1 MDRFNAMQAFAR
13 VVESG
18 SFTKAA
24 HTLRMSRTTVTLL
37 VQQLEARLRV
47 KLLHRTTRKLSL
59 TDVGEAYLRHCQ
71 AVRESAQAAADAVA
85 QVQTEPRGTLR
96 VSCPVILG
104 VCDQPLLPCPETV
117 EAVQQ
122 RTLDA
127 QGRFT
132 GGRNFNSTPAFTFTG
147 DEISCGSVIVYQFT
161 DTTATAFAL

>member
-1 MDRFNAMQAFAR
+1 MSTRFAIGSALTLAVAAMGLGLALGCTPQTSANAVLGGQIQSAL
-13 VVESG
+13 G
-18 SFTKAA
+18 SIPNP
-24 HTLRMSRTTVTLL
+24 VN
-37 VQQLEARLRV
+37 LRV
-47 KLLHRTTRKLSL
+47 INQTNSDLELDLLIDGS
-59 TDVGEAYLRHCQ
+59 
-71 AVRESAQAAADAVA
+71 
-85 QVQTEPRGTLR
+85 PLR